1 MSTFDHRGPMNHD
14 DDLDRAIAALPLAEP
29 PAGFHARVMAAT
41 VYRPEPAVRGWE
53 VWVIGTLVAV
63 AAWLTW
69 LVADT
74 PNATEQIANA
84 LVYAVQ
90 TSGLTSTYTVLWLAV
105 GVSAA
110 WWISQLTV
118 PASPRRIEVR

>member
-1 MSTFDHRGPMNHD
+1 MSSHYYD

-41 VYRPEPAVRGWE
+41 VYRLEPAVRGWE
-53 VWVIGTLVAV
+53 LWLIGTLVAV

-69 LVADT
+69 LAAST
-74 PNATEQIANA
+74 PHATEQIAGALLNA
-84 LVYAVQ
+84 AVQ
-90 TSGLTSTYTVLWLAV
+90 TAGLATTYTVLWLAV

-118 PASPRRIEVR
+118 PSTRNRIEAR